1 MGSTPTFGTN
11 FINMKITFEDKLHG
25 TSTWEAGHEGFEI
38 CEVLQAV
45 KGLLVSHGYHE
56 WVVNEEF
63 VRIAQD
69 IKDEYHEEDTSEVID
84 PVQGRYI
91 DPVNQQTWNEQWRND
106 HDKLTTME
114 KLIAEKDDNLLKWP
128 NDFDGVHSTKE

>member
-25 TSTWEAGHEGFEI
+25 TSTWEAGCEGFEI

-63 VRIAQD
+63 VSIAQD
-69 IKDEYHEEDTSEVID
+69 IKDEYREEDTSEVID
-84 PVQGRYI
+84 PINPR
-91 DPVNQQTWNEQWRND
+91 TWDELYRDNPE
-106 HDKLTTME
+106 KVKTMAE
-114 KLIAEKDDNLLKWP
+114 LIAEKDDKLLNWP
-128 NDFDGVHSTKE
+128 NDFDGAHSVKE